1 MSTRPD
7 LSVATIAGVLSLL
20 TAQALLAGCAKKTTP
35 AAAAESKAAVGPTES
50 AAIPSQTQLQAPQVP
65 SPLAPPALPAKA
77 ESAPSAAPLHPPA
90 PAPAP
95 APGPAPA
102 RARAV
107 DGVDDVDLSGNKAT
121 RTPPAATGGA
131 SCGAGTCATDRKKK

>member
-50 AAIPSQTQLQAPQVP
+50 AALPPQTQLQAPQAP
-65 SPLAPPALPAKA
+65 SPLAPPALPAKS
-77 ESAPSAAPLHPPA
+77 ESARSAAPLHPPA
-90 PAPAP
+90 PGPAPAP
-95 APGPAPA
+95 AP
-102 RARAV
+102 ARAV
-107 DGVDDVDLSGNKAT
+107 DSVGDEDLSGNKAT